1 MFSSL
6 LDPRARS
13 INLLE
18 RFFSLSIAFIS
29 VFQIVSELWN
39 TSLSES
45 LASRRS
51 AVDGIN
57 GMEKRKKTPKV
68 KEKVRKR
75 DIMFIERFSERRQ
88 PRVQQISQTG
98 RHFDTCRGGLFQPNA
113 LQKWH
118 ANCLGVCMSFCAHHS
133 RVIETTHWHW
143 LCLLH
148 FPALLLWSTR
158 WDETPVS
165 RPAFFVCS
173 IVSRNGK
180 RWPEVDERLEG
191 RLW

>member
-1 MFSSL
+1 MLSSL
-6 LDPRARS
+6 HDPRARS

-29 VFQIVSELWN
+29 VFQMVSELLKYI
-39 TSLSES
+39 TIRVISES
-45 LASRRS
+45 SECRWRHQRH
-51 AVDGIN
+51 G
-57 GMEKRKKTPKV
+57 KTQKG
-68 KEKVRKR
+68 KEKARKR
-75 DIMFIERFSERRQ
+75 VIMFIERLSERRQ
-88 PRVQQISQTG
+88 PKVQQLSQTG
-98 RHFDTCRGGLFQPNA
+98 RHFDTCCGELFQPNA

-118 ANCLGVCMSFCAHHS
+118 ANCLGVCISICAHHS

-148 FPALLLWSTR
+148 FPTLLLWSTR

-173 IVSRNGK
+173 TVSRNGK

-191 RLW
+191 QLW